1 MPNWTPD
8 TLKLL
13 GTVSDAQLAKRFGC
27 SPAVI
32 NKKRR
37 KLGIPA
43 FGCAPNKH
51 AWGSTDLGLL
61 GFPDAEVA
69 RITGHTVTEV
79 AAKRKELGR

>member
-1 MPNWTPD
+1 MPNWTPEQ
-8 TLKLL
+8 LKLL
-13 GTVSDAQLAKRFGC
+13 GTMSDVQLAKRLGC

-32 NKKRR
+32 SKKRR

-43 FGCAPNKH
+43 FGRAPNKH
-51 AWGSTDLGLL
+51 AWGTTELGLL

-69 RITGHTVTEV
+69 RITGRTVAEV